1 MHKEEVERKKVQ
13 ITDSNGEEYVIP
25 VEGSLGLLAL
35 GYIGLEAWRNKYRT
49 SKKQDE
55 ER

>member
-1 MHKEEVERKKVQ
+1 MQKEEIDSKNVQ
-13 ITDSNGEEYVIP
+13 ITDLNGENYDIP
-25 VEGSLGLLAL
+25 VDGSLGLLAL